1 MTLACVKL
9 TKLSLHLSSQL
20 EHLVTDAPNNDGLEF
35 IAPLAFLDPQTK
47 EEAQGPLGNPADKVS
62 KDISICIPF

>member
-20 EHLVTDAPNNDGLEF
+20 ENLATAAPNNDGLAL

-47 EEAQGPLGNPADKVS
+47 EEAQRLLGNPADKVA
-62 KDISICIPF
+62 KGILICIPS